1 VGVHPQVRV
10 VVRPYGSSIPL
21 GFFAFGIGMFLYA
34 ALDAPWVKASDWH
47 SIGLILAG
55 FVAPLELVAT
65 VFAFLAR
72 DTAAAATL
80 GLFAGSW
87 FVGGLTTMQAKPGVL
102 DPGIGYFLL
111 AFTIVVVLLG
121 AAAFLGKPFLG
132 VLLVVSSVRA
142 LLSAVYDLGGG
153 AGWNRVGGWLALG
166 IFGIAMYGGIAFLIE
181 DTLGKTVLPLGRRG
195 GSKEAIE
202 GGLTDQ
208 LRGLEDEAGVRH
220 TL

>member
-1 VGVHPQVRV
+1 MHPQVRV

-102 DPGIGYFLL
+102 DPGVGYFLI
-111 AFTIVVVLLG
+111 AFTVVVVLLG
-121 AAAFLGKPFLG
+121 AATFLGKPFLG
-132 VLLVVSSVRA
+132 VLLLVSSMRA
-142 LLSAVYDLGGG
+142 LLSAVYQLGAG
-153 AGWNRVGGWLALG
+153 AGWNRIGGWLALG
-166 IFGIAMYGGIAFLIE
+166 IFAIAMYGGIAFLIE
-181 DTLGKTVLPLGRRG
+181 DTLGRTVLPLGRRG

-208 LRGLEDEAGVRH
+208 LRGLEDEPGVRH